1 MGETMIGS
9 IKGTVLRKN
18 IDSVILEAHGVGYEL
33 HISLKTHSQLPNEGE
48 TVQLWAYTHLRE
60 NLIELYGFYDLK
72 EKGVFE
78 RLIQVSGVGPRL
90 ARNILS
96 GIEAEELVKAIVHG
110 EKGRLQSIPGIGAKI
125 AERLILELKEKFETE
140 PIVAMISIEK
150 GGQIQQDALSALM
163 NLGYKRRDVE
173 KVVREICEREPKFKE
188 VQKVVKESLRQ
199 LAH

>member
-1 MGETMIGS
+1 MIAS
-9 IKGTVLRKN
+9 IQGTILRKEVH
-18 IDSVILEAHGVGYEL
+18 SVIVEVGGVGYEL

-48 TVQLWAYTHLRE
+48 IVQLWAYTHLRE

-96 GIEAEELVKAIVHG
+96 GIEAEELVEAIVRR
-110 EKGRLQSIPGIGAKI
+110 EKGKLQSIPGIGAKI
-125 AERLILELKEKFETE
+125 AERLIIELKEKFENE
-140 PIVAMISIEK
+140 PVALSKIGK
-150 GGQIQQDALSALM
+150 GGGIHGDALSALL

-173 KVVREICEREPKFKE
+173 KIVQEVCEKE
-188 VQKVVKESLRQ
+188 SQDVQKVVKESLRQ
-199 LAH
+199 LAR